1 MKPVLCVVGTRPNF
15 IKMAPLLRAMQAHS
29 PAVPAVLVHTGQH
42 YDLAM
47 SARLFAALQ
56 LPEPAVNLEVGSGS
70 HAWQTAEIMRRFE
83 PLLDS
88 LQPSAVLVVGD
99 VNSTLACALV
109 ARQRAVPVL
118 HVESGLRSH
127 DRSMPEEL
135 NRVLTDQIADRLY
148 TTERSAERNL
158 LQEGIAAERVCFAGN
173 VMIDSLQ
180 HGLPSARNAH
190 DTLRQ
195 HGANAAL
202 LDQPQGYGVVTLPCA
217 AAGPGPGILPGD
229 PASQHWPAWAVALAL
244 VGLAA
249 LPHGLLGLL
258 NAGAGHPAER
268 EQALA
273 AAPALQLG
281 PRWPALPLAAPQLQP
296 AYHQPSLQLQGRYGV
311 AGRTVD
317 LYVALYRGQERGHTL
332 VASGNALLASD
343 DPHWVLAGQK
353 RQTLRVGPRALGLRS
368 SELRT
373 LDLKSA
379 LRQDGL
385 LVWQLYWVQGRLT
398 SSDFWARAYSAYHR
412 LCGQSDDAA
421 VLLAYAPLGVDGEGA
436 AALADF
442 WRDNLEALEAWLQ
455 QAALGQSANT
465 VAPGGGLSTARS
477 RPRATS
483 ADRR

>member
-15 IKMAPLLRAMQAHS
+15 IKMAPLLRAMQAHR

-148 TTERSAERNL
+148 TTERSAGRNL

-190 DTLRQ
+190 ATLRQ

-202 LDQPQGYGVVTLPCA
+202 LDQPQGYGVVTLHRPA
-217 AAGPGPGILPGD
+217 NVDD
-229 PASQHWPAWAVALAL
+229 PLAL
-244 VGLAA
+244 RSLLGVLRDVAERLPLVFAMHPRTRSQIARFGLAGQLDHA
-249 LPHGLLGLL
+249 RLVTLPPQDYLEMLGLL
-258 NAGAGHPAER
+258 
-268 EQALA
+268 
-273 AAPALQLG
+273 APARLVLTDSGGLQEECTALG
-281 PRWPALPLAAPQLQP
+281 IACLTLRDNTERPITVV
-296 AYHQPSLQLQGRYGV
+296 QGSN
-311 AGRTVD
+311 
-317 LYVALYRGQERGHTL
+317 TL
-332 VASGNALLASD
+332 VGR
-343 DPHWVLAGQK
+343 DPAAIVRAVQAVLAGQGK
-353 RQTLRVGPRALGLRS
+353 GGAGGKGGASGTGARMPEGWDGHAAERIVA
-368 SELRT
+368 
-373 LDLKSA
+373 DL
-379 LRQDGL
+379 
-385 LVWQLYWVQGRLT
+385 
-398 SSDFWARAYSAYHR
+398 H
-412 LCGQSDDAA
+412 
-421 VLLAYAPLGVDGEGA
+421 
-436 AALADF
+436 
-442 WRDNLEALEAWLQ
+442 AWLNP
-455 QAALGQSANT
+455 A
-465 VAPGGGLSTARS
+465 
-477 RPRATS
+477 
-483 ADRR
+483 